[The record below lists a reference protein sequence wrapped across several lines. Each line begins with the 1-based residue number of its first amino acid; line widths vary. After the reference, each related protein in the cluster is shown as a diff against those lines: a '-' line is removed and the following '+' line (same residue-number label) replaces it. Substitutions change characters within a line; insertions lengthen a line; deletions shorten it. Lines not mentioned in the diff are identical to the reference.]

1 MKEEFYN
8 YIQNLQLSITRELE
22 KADGKSKFSNINWQR
37 VGGGGGV
44 TKIIEN
50 GNVFEKGG
58 VNISNVFGELPK
70 TMKV

>member
-44 TKIIEN
+44 LKLLKMVMFLKKAE
-50 GNVFEKGG
+50 
-58 VNISNVFGELPK
+58 
-70 TMKV
+70 